1 MKTSYASLLEAING
15 LRADGY
21 IEDFNLRQD
30 CIECHNGDYKLF
42 SDEFEVDKYYR
53 FDVNSDPSD
62 QSIVYAI
69 SSKKDN
75 LKGVLVNAY
84 GIYSEPMTDEM
95 VHKLDMPGDR

>member
-30 CIECHNGDYKLF
+30 CIECRDGDYKLF
-42 SDEFEVDKYYR
+42 CDEFEVDKYYR

-69 SSKKDN
+69 SSRKDN